1 MDRLMLEMDICNNRK
16 CFLWLKIDYYGM
28 EVWKAATVIVDYKDC
43 QVARLKCE
51 NVVDS
56 YWN

>member
-1 MDRLMLEMDICNNRK
+1 MLEMDIRNNRK
-16 CFLWLKIDYYGM
+16 CVFVVLKIDYYGM
-28 EVWKAATVIVDYKDC
+28 EVWKAVTVIVDYKDC
-43 QVARLKCE
+43 QVVRLKCE

>member
-1 MDRLMLEMDICNNRK
+1 M
-16 CFLWLKIDYYGM
+16 WLKIDYYGM
-28 EVWKAATVIVDYKDC
+28 EVWKAVTVIVDYKDC

-56 YWN
+56 YWNWNRLIRR